1 MVSTASNVLATV
13 FFGLAFLWFII
24 AVSYACSVVLFLR
37 MRRNGHFLN
46 VSIDD
51 PEFGR
56 YYLCGRCYL
65 PMGWIFRRFVLQYQN
80 EQERRSNKG
89 RVMEKSERRAAMEV
103 LLSDLKSKKDLDTS
117 ADTSSSSE
125 SETDE
130 ETGCCDRNP
139 ELPTS
144 QSDVENVCSICL
156 GSYTS
161 SGIAW
166 QSPVCQ
172 HRFHRSCLLA
182 WLTQPGKVECPCCRE
197 PLVDEDDVWSTV
209 KQLRRKRNRSSP
221 KNNPDEDARHAQADT
236 EAPSSGSVNLNS
248 A

>member
-13 FFGLAFLWFII
+13 FFGLAFLWFIV

-46 VSIDD
+46 ISIND

-56 YYLCGRCYL
+56 YYLCGGCYL

-89 RVMEKSERRAAMEV
+89 RVMEKSERRAAMQT
-103 LLSDLKSKKDLDTS
+103 LLSDLKLENNLDTS

-130 ETGCCDRNP
+130 EMGHSDTSV
-139 ELPTS
+139 EMPTAS
-144 QSDVENVCSICL
+144 GDLENVCCICL
-156 GSYTS
+156 GAYASETD
-161 SGIAW
+161 AW
-166 QSPVCQ
+166 NSHVCP

-182 WLTQPGKVECPCCRE
+182 WLEQPGKIECPCCRK
-197 PLVDEDDVWSTV
+197 PFVDEDDVWNTV
-209 KQLRRKRNRSSP
+209 KALRRKRSPRRKKPSDEGVRNTLDHPDLEASSSYST
-221 KNNPDEDARHAQADT
+221 D
-236 EAPSSGSVNLNS
+236 S